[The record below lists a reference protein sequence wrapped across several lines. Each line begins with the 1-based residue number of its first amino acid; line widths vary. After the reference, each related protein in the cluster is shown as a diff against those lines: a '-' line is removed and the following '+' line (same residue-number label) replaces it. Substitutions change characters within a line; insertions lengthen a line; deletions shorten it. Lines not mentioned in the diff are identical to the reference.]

1 MRLRPSQLRV
11 VADRRFDD
19 ANTLRGT
26 KQNARANGAMYLGG
40 FVVEILLKARLLEK
54 FAWLQSTGSSEGLN
68 NRDKRLCY

>member
-1 MRLRPSQLRV
+1 
-11 VADRRFDD
+11 
-19 ANTLRGT
+19 
-26 KQNARANGAMYLGG
+26 MYLGG